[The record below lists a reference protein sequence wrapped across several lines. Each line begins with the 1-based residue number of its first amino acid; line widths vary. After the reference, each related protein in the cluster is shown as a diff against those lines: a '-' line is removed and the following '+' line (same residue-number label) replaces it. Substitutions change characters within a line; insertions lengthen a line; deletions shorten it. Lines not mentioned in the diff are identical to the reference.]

1 MDEII
6 EKAKKSSS
14 IGTEKTWESK
24 VYIKAGIDE
33 RVVLCTL
40 FILVFIVVLCFR
52 YFIKDYVINIWIVKD
67 D

>member
-24 VYIKAGIDE
+24 VYIK
-33 RVVLCTL
+33 
-40 FILVFIVVLCFR
+40 
-52 YFIKDYVINIWIVKD
+52 VK
-67 D
+67 

>member
-1 MDEII
+1 MN
-6 EKAKKSSS
+6 
-14 IGTEKTWESK
+14 
-24 VYIKAGIDE
+24 
-33 RVVLCTL
+33 VLYTL